1 MLQVSEIRSFV
12 LSCSYFSKVVSKSLS
27 GSSDSKIMIAL
38 YIFLSSFPDSIIHKH
53 LQTSPKHLSHTTKTF
68 SVSTILRPSKFSKF
82 KLTTDFSFSRKP
94 YSPARIAC
102 SAHSFPPKREPD
114 LTPPPLH
121 TSKQPDTVFVRYVL
135 NSDVTHDR
143 IESHPVIE

>member
-1 MLQVSEIRSFV
+1 M
-12 LSCSYFSKVVSKSLS
+12 SYVQ
-27 GSSDSKIMIAL
+27 GSD
-38 YIFLSSFPDSIIHKH
+38 
-53 LQTSPKHLSHTTKTF
+53 
-68 SVSTILRPSKFSKF
+68 VCV
-82 KLTTDFSFSRKP
+82 
-94 YSPARIAC
+94 ARAQ
-102 SAHSFPPKREPD
+102 HEGEPD